1 MTRKQ
6 YREIQ
11 VKNKVNLT
19 EENRIHFLVNLNS
32 LGFQELKVKERKNRR
47 LDYYTTLF
55 VRMQLQKQSFMPRHD
70 SPSYGC
76 ITVLKNGRYEEDFIN
91 DMPF

>member
-1 MTRKQ
+1 MNRKQ

-19 EENRIHFLVNLNS
+19 DKNRIHFLVNMNS
-32 LGFQELKVKERKNRR
+32 LGFQRRKVIERKNTK

-55 VRMQLQKQSFMPRHD
+55 VRMQLHKESYIPRD
-70 SPSYGC
+70 TRPSYGC

>member
-11 VKNKVNLT
+11 VKQKVNLT
-19 EENRIHFLVNLNS
+19 EQNRIHFLVNLNS
-32 LGFQELKVKERKNRR
+32 MGFQRRKVIERKNKR

-55 VRMQLQKQSFMPRHD
+55 VRMQLQKQSFMPRHY

>member
-1 MTRKQ
+1 MNRKQ

-19 EENRIHFLVNLNS
+19 DKNRIHFLVNLNS
-32 LGFQELKVKERKNRR
+32 MGFQRRKVIERKNRR

-55 VRMQLQKQSFMPRHD
+55 VRMQLHTESYVPRD
-70 SPSYGC
+70 SRPSYGC

>member
-1 MTRKQ
+1 MNRKQ

-11 VKNKVNLT
+11 VKQKVNLT
-19 EENRIHFLVNLNS
+19 EQNRIHFLVNLNS
-32 LGFQELKVKERKNRR
+32 LGFQVLKAKERKIRR
-47 LDYYTTLF
+47 FDYYTTLF
-55 VRMQLQKQSFMPRHD
+55 VRLQLQKQSFVPRD
-70 SPSYGC
+70 CRPSFGC

>member
-11 VKNKVNLT
+11 VKQKVNLT
-19 EENRIHFLVNLNS
+19 EQNRIHFLVNLNS
-32 LGFQELKVKERKNRR
+32 LGFQVLKVKERKNRR

-55 VRMQLQKQSFMPRHD
+55 GVMLP
-70 SPSYGC
+70 PS
-76 ITVLKNGRYEEDFIN
+76 THVLKTEIRTT
-91 DMPF
+91 

>member
-11 VKNKVNLT
+11 VKSKVNLT

-32 LGFQELKVKERKNRR
+32 LGFQEIKLKERKNRR

-55 VRMQLQKQSFMPRHD
+55 VRLQLQKQSFMPRHD
-70 SPSYGC
+70 SPTYGC
-76 ITVLKNGRYEEDFIN
+76 ITILKNGRYEEDFIN